1 MAQRSFIKRFEE
13 FFEGFIFW
21 SRWVQAPLYGG
32 LVIGAFLYLVKF
44 FEELWYVAYKMFDLP
59 ELQMMLKILGLVDIS
74 MVMNLVIMVTIGG
87 YSIFTSR
94 IDVDMH
100 EDKPLW
106 LEGLDAGQLKIK
118 LATSLASISGVQ
130 LLKTFIGFKTERE
143 RTAGGEALSGL
154 GLGEGG
160 EGLTSIII
168 EIVIHMVFIFSALL
182 LAHTEKTLH
191 SYPHGAHGDQEH
203 GATDHLDENNE
214 APH

>member
-1 MAQRSFIKRFEE
+1 MVKNGLKNFEE

-32 LVIGAFLYLVKF
+32 LIIASFIYLTKF
-44 FEELWYVAYKMFDLP
+44 MHELLHLFHEMFTLS
-59 ELQMMLKILGLVDIS
+59 ETKMMLAILGLVDIS

-94 IDVDMH
+94 IDVEMH

-130 LLKTFIGFKTERE
+130 LLKTFIDYRDAVQK
-143 RTAGGEALSGL
+143 ASS
-154 GLGEGG
+154 EG
-160 EGLTSIII
+160 III
-168 EIVIHMVFIFSALL
+168 EIIIHMVFIISALL
-182 LAHTEKTLH
+182 LSQTEKITH
-191 SYPHGAHGDQEH
+191 SYHHGQHALMPD
-203 GATDHLDENNE
+203 DPSDEE
-214 APH
+214 KKSSH

>member
-1 MAQRSFIKRFEE
+1 MSRKSGIKSFEE

-44 FEELWYVAYKMFDLP
+44 FQELWYVASKMFDIP
-59 ELQMMLKILGLVDIS
+59 ELEMMLKILGLVDIS
-74 MVMNLVIMVTIGG
+74 MVMNLVVMVTIGG
-87 YSIFTSR
+87 YSIFTSK

-130 LLKTFIGFKTERE
+130 LLKTFIQFKTSRE
-143 RTAGGEALSGL
+143 RMESGDLSNFNPS
-154 GLGEGG
+154 E

-191 SYPHGAHGDQEH
+191 SYPHGNHQDSSHDDGEGEEGH
-203 GATDHLDENNE
+203 
-214 APH
+214 

>member
-1 MAQRSFIKRFEE
+1 MSENSGLKKIEG

-44 FEELWYVAYKMFDLP
+44 FQELWHIAYDVWDLP
-59 ELQMMLKILGLVDIS
+59 ELKMMLGILSLVDIS

-100 EDKPLW
+100 DDKPLW

-130 LLKTFIGFKTERE
+130 LLKTFIEFKDFANPAASEEFANNTVNAMRGGLSTE
-143 RTAGGEALSGL
+143 SFQ
-154 GLGEGG
+154 
-160 EGLTSIII
+160 SIVI

-182 LAHTEKTLH
+182 LAQTEKTLH
-191 SYPHGAHGDQEH
+191 SYPHGNHQTEEGEGEVAKH
-203 GATDHLDENNE
+203 
-214 APH
+214 